1 MVKDFFFVCKDFLQ
15 ISETYGFVQIP
26 GILGVLFKFQ
36 KTLMSKKLFI
46 HNFKLIGQFCF

>member
-1 MVKDFFFVCKDFLQ
+1 MVMKKDFLQ

-26 GILGVLFKFQ
+26 EISEVLFKFQ
-36 KTLMSKKLFI
+36 ETLKSKKLFI